1 MYCIRCGKQLA
12 DGTKY
17 CIYCGAPTAVPKKPK
32 EVSPEDDFTIAV
44 PKGYVQSDASGMD
57 ATQHISFGQDLL
69 PDPAEEYI
77 PRGLQDE
84 ISQVIDEEWG
94 EREQA
99 AQTAAHEEKT
109 EDIDDSTLLRQYVQ
123 DVMSSETKRPEE
135 QTERA
140 PEQPAQTQEDARAF
154 AADIQE
160 LIAERK
166 QKQEQTAAGQSAEE
180 ASEDTGELL
189 QQYVKEVM
197 AESGRDVPPLAD
209 EVEDEGYTRAIGRD
223 EIHQAMHEYAEQ
235 PTRVVSKE
243 EIRQAKQVEP
253 ESNEI
258 EQTRVV
264 SQEDIRQAKQA
275 EPEPDE
281 MEQTRVVSQE
291 EIRQEK
297 QAEPKPDEMEQTR
310 VVSKEDIRQAKQTEL
325 EPDEMEQTRVVSQ
338 EEICQAK
345 KTEPEPEQLVKEP
358 LDVSS
363 IPDIPIPTDF
373 VATEEI
379 QEPLQRNQIKR
390 ESELEEADDDGP
402 EQIISGRGIAV
413 VIIIV
418 ALLFALA
425 VGACVMVLNGGGAT
439 DTGSGSGDVG
449 FSYGQS
455 DSSAKG

>member
-44 PKGYVQSDASGMD
+44 PKDYVQSDASGMD
-57 ATQHISFGQDLL
+57 ATQHISFGRDFV

-77 PRGLQDE
+77 PKGLQDE

-109 EDIDDSTLLRQYVQ
+109 EDMDDSTLLRQYVQ
-123 DVMSSETKRPEE
+123 DVMTSETKHP
-135 QTERA
+135 Q
-140 PEQPAQTQEDARAF
+140 EQPDPVQEQSVPTQEDTRAF

-166 QKQEQTAAGQSAEE
+166 QKLEQTAAGQSAEE

-235 PTRVVSKE
+235 PTRV
-243 EIRQAKQVEP
+243 I
-253 ESNEI
+253 
-258 EQTRVV
+258 
-264 SQEDIRQAKQA
+264 SQEDIRQAK
-275 EPEPDE
+275 PE
-281 MEQTRVVSQE
+281 
-291 EIRQEK
+291 
-297 QAEPKPDEMEQTR
+297 PDEMEQTR
-310 VVSKEDIRQAKQTEL
+310 VVSKEDIRQAKQ
-325 EPDEMEQTRVVSQ
+325 
-338 EEICQAK
+338 A
-345 KTEPEPEQLVKEP
+345 EPEPEQLVEEP
-358 LDVSS
+358 VDVNS

-373 VATEEI
+373 VATEET
-379 QEPLQRNQIKR
+379 QEPLRRNRIKR

-413 VIIIV
+413 VVIIV
-418 ALLFALA
+418 ILLFALA
-425 VGACVMVLNGGGAT
+425 VGACVMALNGGDAA